1 MELLSLLLQLTA
13 MVRFLHSPS
22 IAILILV
29 AFEVLESFKEI
40 KIKRINRFLYKYR
53 CLIIFNAA
61 SSVFLH
67 VLV

>member
-22 IAILILV
+22 IAILFLV

-40 KIKRINRFLYKYR
+40 KIKSINRF
-53 CLIIFNAA
+53 F
-61 SSVFLH
+61 V
-67 VLV
+67 